1 MSRETLQVHL
11 GDLRSLKRLSKTTHS
26 LADLLD
32 GIIKI
37 RRSVILPIS
46 RHLGLASLPSE
57 IFLCIFSQFIG
68 LFEDVF
74 EGTRVLIRDLSL
86 VSRHFRQM
94 VIKCQKAWTYLDL
107 NRLHSVENLDI
118 CMSRA
123 KSGPLSVRYRHFAP
137 HMSLFSCKPSHFTTD
152 GAMPKSLFLLA
163 FTTRSLMKISRIGAS
178 RRR

>member
-11 GDLRSLKRLSKTTHS
+11 GDLRSLKCLSKTTHS
-26 LADLLD
+26 LANLLD

-94 VIKCQKAWTYLDL
+94 VVKCQEAWTYLDL

-123 KSGPLSVRYRHFAP
+123 KSGPLSVRYRHFAAYEP
-137 HMSLFSCKPSHFTTD
+137 ILLQASHFTTD
-152 GAMPKSLFLLA
+152 GAMPKSLFPLA
-163 FTTRSLMKISRIGAS
+163 FTTRSLRKISRIGAS
-178 RRR
+178 RRK